1 MNLRNVFIFI
11 GGVGLGAVSTYFL
24 MKDRCD
30 RLVEE
35 ETSSIKKYYEDKYAT
50 EKKEVEKEKKKKKKK
65 EKEVEKEEDYIDP
78 VPDSG
83 MMIMVDANEKGEPDY
98 NQIIQKLNYN
108 EFSTKTSENKKAKRP
123 YIISEEEYIED
134 TKYIKKIISCFEDDM
149 VCMDNDTK
157 EILENVAKDIGQDC
171 IETLNEDGNE
181 IYVRNE
187 ILGIDYNVVS
197 EPGSYEDFI
206 DE

>member
-1 MNLRNVFIFI
+1 MNIKNLFIFV
-11 GGVGLGAVSTYFL
+11 GGVGLGAVSTFFI
-24 MKDRCD
+24 MKDKCD
-30 RLVEE
+30 KLVEE

-50 EKKEVEKEKKKKKKK
+50 EKKEVEKEKK
-65 EKEVEKEEDYIDP
+65 KEVEKEEDYIDP

-108 EFSTKTSENKKAKRP
+108 EFSTKTSETKKAKRP
-123 YIISEEEYIED
+123 YIITEEEYIED
-134 TKYIKKIISCFEDDM
+134 TTYVKKIISCFEDDM

-157 EILENVAKDIGQDC
+157 EILENVARDIGQDSL
-171 IETLNEDGNE
+171 ETLNEDGNE

-187 ILGIDYNVVS
+187 MLGIDYNIVS

>member
-1 MNLRNVFIFI
+1 MNLRNLFIFI
-11 GGVGLGAVSTYFL
+11 GGVGVGAVSTYLL

-30 RLVEE
+30 KLVEE

-50 EKKEVEKEKKKKKKK
+50 EEK
-65 EKEVEKEEDYIDP
+65 VVDKEEKTET
-78 VPDSG
+78 
-83 MMIMVDANEKGEPDY
+83 VDTEEKGEPEPDY

-134 TKYIKKIISCFEDDM
+134 DSYVKKIISCFEDDM
-149 VCMDNDTK
+149 VCMDNETK
-157 EILENVAKDIGQDC
+157 EILDNVARDIGQDSL
-171 IETLNEDGNE
+171 ERLNEDGNE

-187 ILGIDYNVVS
+187 MLGIDYNIVS

>member
-1 MNLRNVFIFI
+1 MNLRNLFIFI
-11 GGVGLGAVSTYFL
+11 GGVGVGAVSTYLL

-30 RLVEE
+30 KLVEE
-35 ETSSIKKYYEDKYAT
+35 ETSSIKKYYEDKYT
-50 EKKEVEKEKKKKKKK
+50 SN
-65 EKEVEKEEDYIDP
+65 KEED
-78 VPDSG
+78 VKG
-83 MMIMVDANEKGEPDY
+83 TVDVSEEGNITFTPIKEEPKESEPDY

-123 YIISEEEYIED
+123 YIISEEEYIEND
-134 TKYIKKIISCFEDDM
+134 SYVKKIISCFEDDM

-157 EILENVAKDIGQDC
+157 EILDNVAKDIGQDSL
-171 IETLNEDGNE
+171 ERLNEDGNE

-187 ILGIDYNVVS
+187 ILGIDYNIVS